1 MAGALHPLLVVTAI
15 ALVAVAVLVLSNFD
29 LLIGAEGFS
38 PLVVVMPGII
48 IGSGVVGL
56 VWGEILRRTRPEIY
70 AAMDNVDQI
79 PESQEIPVVPER
91 Q

>member
-1 MAGALHPLLVVTAI
+1 M